1 MVVVFGLFHGL
12 FFLPCLLSLLGPENS
27 PIDEEREEEAQQQ
40 QQPSSQQ
47 PTAPSSTTSRYCLI
61 HVFTF
66 QGASFPCFHK

>member
-27 PIDEEREEEAQQQ
+27 PIDEEREEAAQQQQ

-47 PTAPSSTTSRYCLI
+47 PTAPSSTTSRYCLM

-66 QGASFPCFHK
+66 N